1 MTTIDDTPTR
11 DEAPDRVDEPGPT
24 APNPTAPGPT
34 GPHPTGPGP
43 TGLQATGSHPPGP
56 GPGAVTFRMFA
67 SARAAA
73 GTAEV
78 HVAPGPANH
87 VVAALATGLPPR
99 FADVLASSSLLAD
112 GVRLDP
118 ISMAM
123 IPGGT
128 TVEVLPP
135 FAGG

>member
-1 MTTIDDTPTR
+1 MTTTDDTTAR
-11 DEAPDRVDEPGPT
+11 DDAPDQLDELG
-24 APNPTAPGPT
+24 PTAPGPT
-34 GPHPTGPGP
+34 GPTPTASGP
-43 TGLQATGSHPPGP
+43 TDPDPRR
-56 GPGAVTFRMFA
+56 GAVTFRMFA

-73 GTAEV
+73 GTTEA
-78 HVAPGPANH
+78 HVAPGPTNH
-87 VVAALATGLPPR
+87 VVAALAAGLPPR

-118 ISMAM
+118 ISTAM

>member
-1 MTTIDDTPTR
+1 MTTIDDTAAR
-11 DEAPDRVDEPGPT
+11 DDAPDQLDEGSPI
-24 APNPTAPGPT
+24 ASGPT
-34 GPHPTGPGP
+34 GPR
-43 TGLQATGSHPPGP
+43 
-56 GPGAVTFRMFA
+56 PGAVTFRMFA

-73 GTAEV
+73 GTSEV
-78 HVAPGPANH
+78 HVAPGPTSH
-87 VVAALATGLPPR
+87 VVAALAAGLPPR

-118 ISMAM
+118 ISTAM

>member
-1 MTTIDDTPTR
+1 MTTIDDTAAR
-11 DEAPDRVDEPGPT
+11 DDAPDPR
-24 APNPTAPGPT
+24 
-34 GPHPTGPGP
+34 
-43 TGLQATGSHPPGP
+43 
-56 GPGAVTFRMFA
+56 PGAVTFRMFA

-78 HVAPGPANH
+78 HVAPGPTSH
-87 VVAALATGLPPR
+87 VVASLAAGLPPR

-118 ISMAM
+118 ISTAM